1 MNPELFKTGACSI
14 LLGDKHYSGFFSPQN
29 NKLFKVTK
37 LTKNH
42 NEFVNMAKIRSITKY
57 DKYFIIPDEEL
68 FEIKH
73 GENFYEFLEKL
84 TKHKGDNLLSKKPC
98 LYGNYIDYGGE
109 KDLHDSIIEMTGNT
123 PSLIWTGT
131 EKIIDFCK
139 QIMRGLSAL
148 HAKKI
153 CHLDIKPENIM
164 VSMPG
169 PVFKIIDFGFS
180 SLEPFDDFISN
191 YRGTPG
197 YFPKNHRINIETL
210 PKIDA
215 NDFIL
220 QCGYYPLQQN
230 RMLVY
235 KIDTYCFG
243 RTLLLLYNFFNTNTK
258 PNCSCFNAIRMRQ
271 INKIITFCLE
281 KDVYYRYTIDKIIS
295 LNIL

>member
-109 KDLHDSIIEMTGNT
+109 KDLHDSIIEMTG
-123 PSLIWTGT
+123 SLITFWDFMRNLFFV
-131 EKIIDFCK
+131 II
-139 QIMRGLSAL
+139 G
-148 HAKKI
+148 
-153 CHLDIKPENIM
+153 NII
-164 VSMPG
+164 G
-169 PVFKIIDFGFS
+169 GGVFVG
-180 SLEPFDDFISN
+180 
-191 YRGTPG
+191 
-197 YFPKNHRINIETL
+197 
-210 PKIDA
+210 
-215 NDFIL
+215 
-220 QCGYYPLQQN
+220 
-230 RMLVY
+230 LVY
-235 KIDTYCFG
+235 H
-243 RTLLLLYNFFNTNTK
+243 
-258 PNCSCFNAIRMRQ
+258 
-271 INKIITFCLE
+271 IIYQR
-281 KDVYYRYTIDKIIS
+281 K
-295 LNIL
+295 N